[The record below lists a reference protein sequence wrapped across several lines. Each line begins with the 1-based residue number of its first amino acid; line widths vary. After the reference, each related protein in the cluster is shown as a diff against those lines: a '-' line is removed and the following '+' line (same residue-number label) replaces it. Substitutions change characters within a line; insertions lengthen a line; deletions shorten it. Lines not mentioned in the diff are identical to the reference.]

1 MKKLIYFAITIMLT
15 ATFAALVS
23 AKESEEQMAPDPFDE
38 GLFWKIE
45 KDGEYVG
52 HIFGTLHMNDA
63 RIRKLHD
70 KVNQVLDESKS
81 FAMEAFPSDHYWNP
95 YQGGQLIKHDMVLP
109 RNESLEQYVGKDT
122 YEEIERVLV
131 DVLGMKPELVK
142 TLRPWAAMRSFAIK
156 AESSEV
162 ILDYALLERA
172 AEQRK
177 ELYQVESIEEFI
189 VTLQEMPIE
198 AQVALLK
205 FTVASYEDMRGI
217 IDDMLDAYLEQDLKA
232 MHTIST
238 RFIPNGDDNEQ
249 WRKIYLRHVIEIR
262 NIVMAHYMRKPM
274 RLKDTFI
281 AVGAVH
287 LYGEKGVL
295 ALIEKDGYTVSR
307 VEL

>member
-1 MKKLIYFAITIMLT
+1 MKAKIYLAVAIVITLAVT
-15 ATFAALVS
+15 AWVS
-23 AKESEEQMAPDPFDE
+23 AKEAEIYKE

-63 RIRKLHD
+63 RIAKLHS
-70 KVNQVLDESKS
+70 KVNQVLDDSKS

-109 RNESLEQYVGKDT
+109 KGESLENYVGTETFKK
-122 YEEIERVLV
+122 IQGVLV
-131 DVLGMKPELVK
+131 DTLGMKPELVK
-142 TLRPWAAMRSFAIK
+142 TLRPWAAMRSFAIR
-156 AESSEV
+156 AESTEV

-177 ELYQVESIEEFI
+177 ELFQVESIEEFI

-205 FTVASYEDMRGI
+205 FTVASYDDMRSI
-217 IDDMLDAYLEQDLKA
+217 INDMLDAYLEEDLKA
-232 MHTIST
+232 MYEIST
-238 RFIPNGDDNEQ
+238 RFIPDEPENEQ
-249 WRKIYLRHVIEIR
+249 WRQIYLKHVVEIR
-262 NIVMAHYMRKPM
+262 NIVMEHYMRKPM
-274 RLKDTFI
+274 RLRDTFI
-281 AVGAVH
+281 AVGALH

-295 ALIEKDGYTVSR
+295 ALMEKDGYTVTR
-307 VEL
+307 VDI